1 MAVKFEL
8 PFTQTS
14 HVVAFVC
21 ALLLAVVLSPVG
33 NIQLSKGEIVADLVR
48 LIHLSSF
55 ATWLGVQVWVTF
67 FAGIAFKYFVGS
79 FFFCT
84 TSDRKLGVGLGSRLM
99 HGYCETSGCPTSLAS
114 RTRFYKGKDLVNC
127 LYTPATLYSVVQS
140 HCSGLSHDKL
150 HHSSSS
156 VEKLWRKRASQDVF
170 STTAETVKKKNSAT
184 GNSRVLYL
192 KY

>member
-33 NIQLSKGEIVADLVR
+33 NVQLSKGEIVADLVR

-79 FFFCT
+79 FFF
-84 TSDRKLGVGLGSRLM
+84 SVSFPDRIFRARRKSSLGTRLFFFVLLVTGSWVWAL
-99 HGYCETSGCPTSLAS
+99 EV
-114 RTRFYKGKDLVNC
+114 D
-127 LYTPATLYSVVQS
+127 
-140 HCSGLSHDKL
+140 
-150 HHSSSS
+150 
-156 VEKLWRKRASQDVF
+156 
-170 STTAETVKKKNSAT
+170 
-184 GNSRVLYL
+184 
-192 KY
+192 

>member
-99 HGYCETSGCPTSLAS
+99 HGYARLVGVQLVSRAGPAS
-114 RTRFYKGKDLVNC
+114 TKGKI
-127 LYTPATLYSVVQS
+127 
-140 HCSGLSHDKL
+140 
-150 HHSSSS
+150 
-156 VEKLWRKRASQDVF
+156 W
-170 STTAETVKKKNSAT
+170 
-184 GNSRVLYL
+184 
-192 KY
+192 